1 MPQVIIELS
10 EYEELKKRSKDL
22 LDQVT
27 YLESSLSTARSEK
40 KEIVTIERVVNVRN
54 RKEEWAIVILISI
67 VIGIAIGVQF
77 H

>member
-27 YLESSLSTARSEK
+27 YLESSLSAARGEK
-40 KEIVTIERVVNVRN
+40 KRDSDDR
-54 RKEEWAIVILISI
+54 AS
-67 VIGIAIGVQF
+67 G
-77 H
+77 